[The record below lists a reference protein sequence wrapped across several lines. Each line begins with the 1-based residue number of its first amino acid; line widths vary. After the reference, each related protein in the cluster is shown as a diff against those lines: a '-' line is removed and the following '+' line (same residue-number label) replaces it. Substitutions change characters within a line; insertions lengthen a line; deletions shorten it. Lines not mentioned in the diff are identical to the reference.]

1 VQPILNVL
9 VNKTLEQSLLEV
21 EEESE
26 LTNIRSYKKEVE
38 KRKIGEREDW
48 EQEVRK
54 EVQRIKQKN
63 KVLAVAREKRRR

>member
-1 VQPILNVL
+1 
-9 VNKTLEQSLLEV
+9 V